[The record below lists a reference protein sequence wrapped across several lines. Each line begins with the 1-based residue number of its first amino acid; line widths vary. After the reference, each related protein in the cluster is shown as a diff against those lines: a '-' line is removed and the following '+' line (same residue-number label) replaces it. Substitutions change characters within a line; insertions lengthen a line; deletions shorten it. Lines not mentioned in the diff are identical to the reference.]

1 MSNKTVPL
9 DQDHHDQLGRI
20 AILEKTSMKA
30 VVQKWIDED
39 GRGKINET

>member
-20 AILEKTSMKA
+20 AILENTSMKA
-30 VVQKWIDED
+30 VVQKWIDKD
-39 GRGKINET
+39 GRGRLNND